1 MKRTGTGDGSHQ
13 AGFQRAGNPGA
24 ARVPSRDDLEAGA
37 STQATD
43 ICEDRVRTDR
53 LLEEGT
59 NVVSR
64 IIKHAD
70 LDKRLDRLAQDPD
83 QFTPRARE
91 LVKELDAKGFDLEIS
106 DPSSWRKEASL
117 SDEAPR
123 TSVESQLRNE
133 IDNISILDRE
143 AESRLA
149 RRVEFARLRLEAS
162 LEAVGMSTQD
172 LEGGVALNR
181 ETTVGGR
188 QRVDCALPPRVCRR
202 WSELHALRTE
212 MVERNLY
219 LVLINVERYAHT
231 TAGRPDLIQEGAA
244 ALFRAVD
251 GFDWRRGLLFRTY
264 AVHWLNQAFRSYLY
278 NFGHTVRVPVYLQK
292 AMKHVNQAIE
302 RLGDPNAS
310 VEAIARESQLAEN
323 IVATAMAASRTA
335 RSLDAPMGE
344 DEDGTSLRDM
354 LRVQGDEGPY
364 NVGLEEHTLEG
375 SIGDAL
381 DQLSERERY
390 VISLRYGIGTDREHT
405 LAEVAEKLGVSLE
418 RVRQIQVR
426 AITKMRTP
434 KLRRTVDPFLN

>member
-1 MKRTGTGDGSHQ
+1 M
-13 AGFQRAGNPGA
+13 
-24 ARVPSRDDLEAGA
+24 
-37 STQATD
+37 
-43 ICEDRVRTDR
+43 
-53 LLEEGT
+53 
-59 NVVSR
+59 VSR
-64 IIKHAD
+64 IIKHVD
-70 LDKRLDRLAQDPD
+70 LDKRLDRLAMDPD
-83 QFTPRARE
+83 HFTLKAGA
-91 LVKELDAKGFDLEIS
+91 LVKELDGKGMDLEIS
-106 DPSSWRKEASL
+106 DPSTWRKESAL
-117 SDEAPR
+117 SDESPR
-123 TSVESQLRNE
+123 TSVDSQLRSE
-133 IDNISILDRE
+133 IDNILILDRE

-149 RRVEFARLRLEAS
+149 RRIEFARLRLNAA
-162 LEAVGMSTQD
+162 LEAADMTEDD
-172 LEGGVALNR
+172 LEGGVHIR
-181 ETTVGGR
+181 RRISVTGR
-188 QRVDCALPPRVCRR
+188 QRVDCGSLPSAVCRR
-202 WSELHALRTE
+202 WNELHALRTE

-219 LVLINVERYAHT
+219 LALINVERYAHT

-323 IVATAMAASRTA
+323 IVATAIAASRSA
-335 RSLDAPMGE
+335 RSLDAPVSE
-344 DEDGTSLRDM
+344 DDDGTSLRDM
-354 LRVQGDEGPY
+354 LRVQSDDGPY
-364 NVGLEEHTLEG
+364 NVALEEHTLED
-375 SIGDAL
+375 SIGEAL
-381 DQLSERERY
+381 GQLSERERY

-434 KLRRTVDPFLN
+434 KLRRTADPFLN